1 MALTPQPPVAP
12 PGPSATGQ
20 ITPAGRPLGLRAGLR
35 RLSTGLLVYAVIGL
49 VLAVL
54 GLLAMLYVGNRVG
67 SLADTTGERIET
79 VIGTVEDTATV
90 LKDAGS
96 TALSFANTLE
106 RTPPTVRQAAQTIEG
121 VRQTLLTIE
130 TQLSQFSVL
139 GSRPLG
145 NVADQFGQIATDL
158 EGLDTRL
165 DLIASDLEDN
175 RDKLL
180 ANSRSLTALGERL
193 DTVADELASGFIED
207 GLDDVRVILTL
218 LAFILVVWT
227 AVPAIGALLL
237 GTWLR
242 RYAG

>member
-1 MALTPQPPVAP
+1 MTPPEPPTPSV
-12 PGPSATGQ
+12 GPSVQAPIVPGD
-20 ITPAGRPLGLRAGLR
+20 RPLGLRTGLR

-49 VLAVL
+49 ILAVL
-54 GLLAMLYVGNRVG
+54 GLIAMLYVGNRVG
-67 SLADTTGERIET
+67 GLAESTGQRIET
-79 VIGTVEDTATV
+79 AIGTVEDTATV
-90 LKDAGS
+90 LKDAGA

-121 VRQTLLTIE
+121 VRETMLTIQS
-130 TQLSQFSVL
+130 QLSQFTIL

-145 NVADQFGQIATDL
+145 NVADQFGRIATDL
-158 EGLDTRL
+158 EGLDPRL
-165 DLIASDLEDN
+165 DLIATDLGDN

-180 ANSRSLTALGERL
+180 ANAQSLTALGERL
-193 DTVADELASGFIED
+193 DSVADELASGFIQD

-227 AVPAIGALLL
+227 AVPAVGALLL

-242 RYAG
+242 RHTA